1 MSKTIRKLKVPD
13 SVAELI
19 RNMHPHLKKK
29 IKASLQSIIT
39 DPYLGKAL
47 KDALAGLRSF
57 RVSRFRIIY
66 RISDQKLIEI
76 VAIGS
81 RECIYEDTFRLLKR
95 KEDIGDTGD
104 QNKNTSNL

>member
-1 MSKTIRKLKVPD
+1 MKKPVRKLKVPD
-13 SVAELI
+13 GVAEVI
-19 RNMHPHLKKK
+19 RNLHPHLKKK

-47 KDALAGLRSF
+47 KDELAGLRSF

-66 RISDQKLIEI
+66 RISNEKLIEI
-76 VAIGS
+76 IAIGP

-95 KEDIGDTGD
+95 KEDIGDA
-104 QNKNTSNL
+104 

>member
-1 MSKTIRKLKVPD
+1 MKQPIRKLKVPD
-13 SVAELI
+13 GVAEVI
-19 RNMHPHLKKK
+19 RNLHPHLKKK

-47 KDALAGLRSF
+47 KDELAGMRSF

-66 RISDQKLIEI
+66 RVSDQKLIEI
-76 VAIGS
+76 IAIGP

-95 KEDIGDTGD
+95 KEDIGDA
-104 QNKNTSNL
+104 